1 MRQLI
6 FRVPRGERIVAAAE
20 ARGGAN
26 LSVLEAKKGG
36 LALDLVFVFVSNREV
51 EGLMR
56 DLKSVADLHIVLQLS
71 GTLPLHPP
79 TVRAAQQVLD
89 IQPLSPI
96 EVFLSGLQSIGAWT
110 GFIGYAVIAAVI
122 AWIGLYTNTSYLLV
136 AAMLIAPLAGP
147 ATNTALTTARGDLH
161 LFRRSLLRYVIALF
175 IIAGAVALLSLIFGQ
190 QAVTSQ
196 MVDISSV
203 SVLAILLPLI
213 AGGAGA
219 LSLMQSDKLGL
230 GRGGGDARP

>member
-6 FRVPRGERIVAAAE
+6 FRVPRGEGERVVAAAE
-20 ARGGAN
+20 ARGGVN

-36 LALDLVFVFVSNREV
+36 LDLDLIFVYVSNREV

-56 DLKSVADLHIVLQLS
+56 ELKSVADLHVVLQPS

-79 TVRAAQQVLD
+79 TGRAAQQVLD

-110 GFIGYAVIAAVI
+110 GFIGYAVTAAVV
-122 AWIGLYTNTSYLLV
+122 AWIGLYTNTTYLLV
-136 AAMLIAPLAGP
+136 SAMLIAPLAGP
-147 ATNTALTTARGDLH
+147 ATNTALATARGDLH

-175 IIAGAVALLSLIFGQ
+175 IIAGAAALLSFIFGQ

-196 MVDISSV
+196 AEFSDFTPLVNV
-203 SVLAILLPLI
+203 ELLEP
-213 AGGAGA
+213 
-219 LSLMQSDKLGL
+219 
-230 GRGGGDARP
+230 PE